1 MVSNCTV
8 DQLSHDPVAE
18 RLLRSTAPA
27 RFAYTW
33 SDGTPRVVPIWFH
46 WDGSAFVLGTPVKSP
61 KLKVL
66 RDRPDVAL
74 TIDTTDF
81 PYLALSVRG
90 RAEVELLEDV
100 IPEYAAA
107 AARYLGAEQGDA
119 WVAQLRGQPM
129 ARIRITPQ
137 WVNILDF
144 ETRLPSALSA

>member
-1 MVSNCTV
+1 MVSNSTV
-8 DQLSHDPVAE
+8 DSLRHDPVAE

-46 WDGSAFVLGTPVKSP
+46 WDGSAFVLGTMVRSP

-66 RDRPDVAL
+66 ADRPDVAL
-74 TIDTTDF
+74 TVDTSDF

-90 RAEVELLEDV
+90 RAEVEVLEDV
-100 IPEYAAA
+100 IPEYVAA
-107 AARYLGAEQGDA
+107 AARYLGDEQGDA
-119 WVAQLRGQPM
+119 WISQLRGQPM